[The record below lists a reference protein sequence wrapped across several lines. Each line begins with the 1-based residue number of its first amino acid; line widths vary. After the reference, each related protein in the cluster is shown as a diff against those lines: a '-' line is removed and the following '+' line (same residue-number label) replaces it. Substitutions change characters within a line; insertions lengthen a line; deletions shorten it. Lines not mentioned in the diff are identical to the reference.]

1 MEEMERDIVV
11 FTDDDGNEIELD
23 VIDYFEHDGQEYAV
37 LTDLEAE
44 VDEEDENA
52 EQDVYIFK
60 LVVNEE
66 DDTEEFLPADD
77 ELMDTLAAIVE
88 ERLGEGCDCGC
99 EGDCGCDRTEV
110 DPRLAKLTQLL
121 KEE

>member
-1 MEEMERDIVV
+1 M
-11 FTDDDGNEIELD
+11 
-23 VIDYFEHDGQEYAV
+23 

-77 ELMDTLAAIVE
+77 ELMDTW
-88 ERLGEGCDCGC
+88 
-99 EGDCGCDRTEV
+99 
-110 DPRLAKLTQLL
+110 PPS
-121 KEE
+121 

>member
-1 MEEMERDIVV
+1 MEELERDVVV

-37 LTDLEAE
+37 LTDLSAD
-44 VDEEDENA
+44 VEEDDMEY

-66 DDTEEFLPADD
+66 DDTEEFLPAD
-77 ELMDTLAAIVE
+77 EALMDTLSAIVE
-88 ERLGEGCDCGC
+88 ERLSESCAC
-99 EGDCGCDRTEV
+99 EGDGACECCGSCG
-110 DPRLAKLTQLL
+110 
-121 KEE
+121 EE

>member
-60 LVVNEE
+60 LVVIEE
-66 DDTEEFLPADD
+66 YYSQIAEAIAMADD

-99 EGDCGCDRTEV
+99 DGDCGCEGCG
-110 DPRLAKLTQLL
+110 
-121 KEE
+121 E

>member
-37 LTDLEAE
+37 LTDLSAEAE
-44 VDEEDENA
+44 DEDAEG

-66 DDTEEFLPADD
+66 DETEEFLPADD
-77 ELMDTLAAIVE
+77 ELMETLSAIVE
-88 ERLGEGCDCGC
+88 ERLSEGCDCGC
-99 EGDCGCDRTEV
+99 EGCEGCEGGC
-110 DPRLAKLTQLL
+110 
-121 KEE
+121 EE

>member
-77 ELMDTLAAIVE
+77 ELMDIMKNFLDGKTLKDTLAAIVE

-99 EGDCGCDRTEV
+99 DGDCGCEGCG
-110 DPRLAKLTQLL
+110 
-121 KEE
+121 E

>member
-44 VDEEDENA
+44 VDEEDETPNRM
-52 EQDVYIFK
+52 Y
-60 LVVNEE
+60 
-66 DDTEEFLPADD
+66 TSSSWWS
-77 ELMDTLAAIVE
+77 T
-88 ERLGEGCDCGC
+88 R
-99 EGDCGCDRTEV
+99 RTR
-110 DPRLAKLTQLL
+110 PRNSCRRTTS
-121 KEE
+121 

>member
-37 LTDLEAE
+37 LTDLSTEA
-44 VDEEDENA
+44 DDDDA
-52 EQDVYIFK
+52 DYEQDVYIFK

-66 DDTEEFLPADD
+66 DETEEFLPADD
-77 ELMDTLAAIVE
+77 ELMDALSAIVE
-88 ERLGEGCDCGC
+88 ERLAEACDCGEEGC
-99 EGDCGCDRTEV
+99 EGCNGCS
-110 DPRLAKLTQLL
+110 
-121 KEE
+121 EE